1 MRILIQSNDVYT
13 ANFVKFSI
21 RWIRTYGISSIN
33 KKKLLKSTKYFQT
46 ILKDDTISSYDIVVT
61 GFRNLVFRRIRD
73 GFIIEI
79 NPNIP
84 YKMTNAKLDVLCKTI
99 DQGNLE
105 LKQYP
110 IFTDTFQF
118 YCDKIKEV
126 YQIFKLSGGR

>member
-1 MRILIQSNDVYT
+1 MRILIRSNDVYT

-126 YQIFKLSGGR
+126 YQIFKLSGGI

>member
-1 MRILIQSNDVYT
+1 MRILIHSNDVYT

-46 ILKDDTISSYDIVVT
+46 ILKDDTISSYDVVVT

-118 YCDKIKEV
+118 YCNKIKEV
-126 YQIFKLSGGR
+126 YQIFKLSGGK